1 MVGGF
6 PELVERTRN
15 GGKIMEERFSKVF
28 VIFLLLSLG
37 SQREEEEDEITFP
50 HMILKVEMEEREKG
64 R

>member
-1 MVGGF
+1 
-6 PELVERTRN
+6 
-15 GGKIMEERFSKVF
+15 MEERFSKVF